1 MTAKLEHE
9 WAIELP
15 AATAEQL
22 LAALTTRDRL
32 YGQSI
37 TLEPEDDP
45 AKAVEVWLASVE
57 SLENAKYRLDV
68 YAEISGPKEFLE
80 AARDALEDIVSEQV
94 EAAAMEA
101 GEATLVETK
110 KLAEVEFRKVDEDDE
125 RPSLVIPEWL
135 APGEIEV
142 PWGFRSYDA
151 KGQAWPDDD
160 TIGAHD
166 RLVMIPF
173 DGRLLLYALP
183 PIEDDE
189 DDEDDEE

>member
-9 WAIELP
+9 WEIELP

-57 SLENAKYRLDV
+57 SLEKDTFHLGI

-80 AARDALEDIVSEQV
+80 PARDALEDIVSEQI
-94 EAAAMEA
+94 EAAAAEA
-101 GEATLVETK
+101 AEATLVETRP
-110 KLAEVEFRKVDEDDE
+110 LSEIEFRNVEEDDE
-125 RPSLVIPEWL
+125 RPALVVPEWL

-142 PWGFRSYDA
+142 PWGFRPFEA
-151 KGQAWPDDD
+151 NGQAWPDDA
-160 TIGAHD
+160 TIAAHD
-166 RLVMIPF
+166 RLVLIPF
-173 DGRLLLYALP
+173 DGRLTLYALP
-183 PIEDDE
+183 PIEDD
-189 DDEDDEE
+189 DEDDD